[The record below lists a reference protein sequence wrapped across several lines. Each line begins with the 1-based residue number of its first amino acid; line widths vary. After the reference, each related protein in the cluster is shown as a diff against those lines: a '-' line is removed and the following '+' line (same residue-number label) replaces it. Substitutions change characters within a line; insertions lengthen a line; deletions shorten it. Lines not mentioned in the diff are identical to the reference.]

1 MPKAAAHFG
10 RALKYAS
17 GFGVNEGTKS
27 ASVASVSASLADM
40 DLGGGERRGEKRQR
54 SQKDDGDVAKE
65 EYGKYMVFITIYTE
79 SDEVRNGG
87 LKRTLIRNLESDLE
101 VVLGLSDELEPGP
114 PVRVRVER
122 GTESVSVSVFKM
134 DGSKIPNAVKRKL
147 AGSGIGS
154 GILPLIKQTVPEF
167 DTRDIV
173 LEYPEVRF
181 YRVDITLYA
190 DSTKHPMIKTKLSK
204 LGIEF
209 TWPLKT
215 DTGVSFYVNQHPGF
229 VERDASSVGVL
240 VCNFDGSEL
249 TRAEV
254 AQFDDAKIGPA
265 IVSRI
270 ERTIQRIYPAFEPGR
285 IEITHKKEPVPTPV
299 PEPRRMYGEYEV
311 SVLIRADPKQH
322 PKIHQPNVLKGA
334 LTAHLNARGM
344 YPKVI
349 TNVSREGQG
358 AVIDVFLP
366 PGSQWTR
373 KARKDFENAG
383 IGNFTVEH
391 IRSID
396 PSLYMPSPLVHFFTN
411 GNERAMAAEEE
422 KQATCAIS

>member
-1 MPKAAAHFG
+1 MPRAAAHFG

-27 ASVASVSASLADM
+27 ASVSSVSASLADM

-54 SQKDDGDVAKE
+54 SQEDDGEVAKE

-79 SDEVRNGG
+79 SDDVRNGG
-87 LKRTLIRNLESDLE
+87 LKRTLIRTLESDLE
-101 VVLGLSDELEPGP
+101 VVLGLSHDYEHVP

-122 GTESVSVSVFKM
+122 GAESVSVSVFKM
-134 DGSKIPNAVKRKL
+134 GGSKIPNAVKRKL

-173 LEYPEVRF
+173 LEYPEVRY

-190 DSTKHPMIKTKLSK
+190 DSMKHPLIKTKLSK

-215 DTGVSFYVNQHPGF
+215 ETGVSFYVNQHPVF
-229 VERDASSVGVL
+229 VERDASSVGVS

-270 ERTIQRIYPAFEPGR
+270 ESTIQRIYPAFEPGR
-285 IEITHKKEPVPTPV
+285 IEITHEKEPVPTPV
-299 PEPRRMYGEYEV
+299 PEPRRRYGEYEV
-311 SVLIRADPKQH
+311 RVIISAHPKQH
-322 PKIHQPNVLKGA
+322 PKIHQHTGLKGA

-344 YPKVI
+344 YPEVITKVI
-349 TNVSREGQG
+349 SKGQG
-358 AVIDVFLP
+358 TEIEVTPP

-373 KARKDFENAG
+373 EARKDFENAG

-396 PSLYMPSPLVHFFTN
+396 PSLYMPSPLVSFFPN
-411 GNERAMAAEEE
+411 R
-422 KQATCAIS
+422 

>member
-27 ASVASVSASLADM
+27 ASVSSVSASLADM
-40 DLGGGERRGEKRQR
+40 DLGGGERREEKRQR
-54 SQKDDGDVAKE
+54 SQEDDGEVAKE
-65 EYGKYMVFITIYTE
+65 EYSKYMVFITIYTE
-79 SDEVRNGG
+79 SDDVRNGG
-87 LKRTLIRNLESDLE
+87 LKSALIRELERDLE

-134 DGSKIPNAVKRKL
+134 DGSKIPSAVKRKL

-154 GILPLIKQTVPEF
+154 GILPLIKQTAREF

-173 LEYPEVRF
+173 LEYPEVRS

-190 DSTKHPMIKTKLSK
+190 DSTKHPLIKTKLSK

-215 DTGVSFYVNQHPGF
+215 ETGVSFYVNQHPGF
-229 VERDASSVGVL
+229 VERAASSVGVL

-254 AQFDDAKIGPA
+254 AQFDDAKIGPH
-265 IVSRI
+265 IVAGI
-270 ERTIQRIYPAFEPGR
+270 ERTIQRIYPEFNPGR
-285 IEITHKKEPVPTPV
+285 IEITHEKEPVPTPV
-299 PEPRRMYGEYEV
+299 PEPRRRYGEYEV
-311 SVLIRADPKQH
+311 SVLIRAHPKQH
-322 PKIHQPNVLKGA
+322 PKIRQPTGLKGA
-334 LTAHLNARGM
+334 LTAHLNARDM
-344 YPKVI
+344 YPEVI
-349 TNVSREGQG
+349 TRVSSEGQG
-358 AVIDVFLP
+358 AVIDVSLP

-396 PSLYMPSPLVHFFTN
+396 PSLYMPSPLVHFSQN
-411 GNERAMAAEEE
+411 DNEHAMAAEE
-422 KQATCAIS
+422 KQATRAIS

>member
-27 ASVASVSASLADM
+27 ASVSGVSASLADM

-54 SQKDDGDVAKE
+54 SQKDDGEVAKE

-79 SDEVRNGG
+79 SDDARRAGLRPLVRQ
-87 LKRTLIRNLESDLE
+87 LESDLE
-101 VVLGLSDELEPGP
+101 VVLGLGDELENVPV
-114 PVRVRVER
+114 VRVRVER

-147 AGSGIGS
+147 AGSKIGS
-154 GILPLIKQTVPEF
+154 GILPLIKKTVPEF

-190 DSTKHPMIKTKLSK
+190 DSTKHEMIKTKLHK

-215 DTGVSFYVNQHPGF
+215 ETGVSFYVNQHPGV
-229 VERDASSVGVL
+229 VERAASSVGVL

-265 IVSRI
+265 IVSGI
-270 ERTIQRIYPAFEPGR
+270 ERTIQKIYPAFEPGR
-285 IEITHKKEPVPTPV
+285 IEIKHNKEPVPTPV
-299 PEPRRMYGEYEV
+299 PEPRRRYGEYEV
-311 SVLIRADPKQH
+311 RVLIRAHPKQH
-322 PKIHQPNVLKGA
+322 PKIHQPTGLKGA
-334 LTAHLNARGM
+334 LTAHLNARDM
-344 YPKVI
+344 YPEVI
-349 TNVSREGQG
+349 TRVSSKGQG
-358 AVIDVFLP
+358 IEIEVSLP

-373 KARKDFENAG
+373 EARKDFENAG
-383 IGNFTVEH
+383 IGNFTVGH

-396 PSLYMPSPLVHFFTN
+396 PSLYMPSPLVSFFPIDD
-411 GNERAMAAEEE
+411 EHAMAAEEN
-422 KQATCAIS
+422 QATCAIS

>member
-1 MPKAAAHFG
+1 
-10 RALKYAS
+10 
-17 GFGVNEGTKS
+17 
-27 ASVASVSASLADM
+27 M

-54 SQKDDGDVAKE
+54 SQEDDGEVAKE

-79 SDEVRNGG
+79 SDDVRNGG
-87 LKRTLIRNLESDLE
+87 LKRALIRTLESDLE
-101 VVLGLSDELEPGP
+101 VVLGLSDEFEHVPS
-114 PVRVRVER
+114 VRVRVGR
-122 GTESVSVSVFKM
+122 GAESVSVSVFKM
-134 DGSKIPNAVKRKL
+134 GGSKIPNAVKRKL

-154 GILPLIKQTVPEF
+154 GILPLIKQSAPEF

-190 DSTKHPMIKTKLSK
+190 DSTKHPLLKTNLSK

-215 DTGVSFYVNQHPGF
+215 DTGVSFYVKQHPGF
-229 VERDASSVGVL
+229 VERAASSVGVL

-254 AQFDDAKIGPA
+254 AQFDDAKIGPH
-265 IVSRI
+265 IVAGI

-299 PEPRRMYGEYEV
+299 PEPRRRYGDYEV
-311 SVLIRADPKQH
+311 RVIIRAHPEQH
-322 PKIHQPNVLKGA
+322 PKIHQPTGLTGA
-334 LTAHLNARGM
+334 LRAHLNARDM
-344 YPKVI
+344 YPEVTTRVTSQGKGAEI
-349 TNVSREGQG
+349 HVS
-358 AVIDVFLP
+358 VP
-366 PGSQWTR
+366 PGTPQWTR

-396 PSLYMPSPLVHFFTN
+396 PSLYLPSPLVPFFPID
-411 GNERAMAAEEE
+411 NEHARAAEE